1 MLPNAY
7 LYIFTMAAVTFL
19 IRVLPLTLI
28 RRPIRSRLIRSF
40 LYYVPYVTLAVMT
53 FPAILSATQSW
64 ISGLVALAVGLVL
77 AWLGAG
83 LFPVALSCCGA
94 VLLVELILR

>member
-64 ISGLVALAVGLVL
+64 ISGLAALAVGLVL

-94 VLLVELILR
+94 VLLVELFLC